1 MTELA
6 VNPQWLW
13 LGSLG
18 ALGDGPDMIK
28 NASCLK
34 RIALI
39 ASVALGFSTSSLA
52 QTGAAKGLLD
62 EAAAAITAGRYVDAL
77 AAYAA
82 AIAAAPGDAAV
93 HAKRAQF
100 FDQLGQPDLAARDY
114 RVAVKLTPDD
124 AGLQTNL
131 CFDLALTNH
140 DLDGALAACNAAVR
154 LAPQSSSALSA
165 RGYLQLRRGAYA
177 EASKDYSAS
186 LALLPASASEMFG
199 LGVSWVHTGK
209 AKEGRGEIA
218 SATLDSL
225 DVVSDW
231 ENRGFDLQ
239 GEIKPGKPVTKVSQ
253 AAVSVKDRK
262 VFLNKDERYAPVG
275 DCGVVT
281 TAGAAP
287 PVAQWSGECRFGL
300 IHGPGKLASGADARF
315 TYGRELMGNTAA
327 LEQKLKLAYQSAEDA
342 IKP

>member
-1 MTELA
+1 
-6 VNPQWLW
+6 
-13 LGSLG
+13 
-18 ALGDGPDMIK
+18 MIK